1 MNTMKLYNDN
11 VYLSECTATVTDV
24 TEKGVILDRTIFF
37 PEGGGQSSDIGTL
50 INSSDENTYPVTH
63 ASESGDAIIHE
74 ISNHNLQV
82 GDKVI
87 CRINWPH
94 RFDNMQR
101 HCGEH
106 LLSGAMY
113 KLFGGVNRGFHMG
126 EHFMTADIN
135 LEKDPSFTEV
145 TWEMAME
152 AEELVNSHIW
162 QDLPVKAEEFSTGEE
177 AAKMPLR
184 KELAVDE
191 DVRVVTIGNDDV
203 IADCVAC
210 CGTHPTS
217 TAQIGLLKIYKVEKN
232 KGMFRIYFEAG
243 KRAMEDYRAK
253 HDILTALSNRYS
265 TGIDEL
271 TDKIEKQEKR
281 HEETKNTLNK
291 LRNVLIS
298 QKTEEIKKELSAGVP
313 FISRFYDEFT
323 PEDIM
328 KIGKHILQ
336 DIKGLVVAGD
346 LNTNT
351 LILFSD
357 GTNDCGKLVKDNAG
371 VYNGKGGG
379 RKDNARALFPDY
391 GSMMLF
397 TDALEKLLR

>member
-1 MNTMKLYNDN
+1 MNTIKLYNDN

-50 INSSDENTYPVTH
+50 INSSDETAYPVTH

-152 AEELVNSHIW
+152 AEELVNSYIW

-328 KIGKHILQ
+328 KIGKNILQ

-391 GSMMLF
+391 DSMMLF

>member
-1 MNTMKLYNDN
+1 MNTIKLYNDN

-50 INSSDENTYPVTH
+50 INSSDETTYPVTH

-152 AEELVNSHIW
+152 AEELVNSYIW

-177 AAKMPLR
+177 ASKMPLR

-281 HEETKNTLNK
+281 HEETKSTLNK

-391 GSMMLF
+391 DSMMLF

>member
-1 MNTMKLYNDN
+1 MNTIKLYNDN

-50 INSSDENTYPVTH
+50 INFSDETTYPVTH

-152 AEELVNSHIW
+152 AEELVNSYIW

-391 GSMMLF
+391 DSMMLF

>member
-1 MNTMKLYNDN
+1 MNTIKLYNDN

-50 INSSDENTYPVTH
+50 INSSDETTYPVTH

-162 QDLPVKAEEFSTGEE
+162 QDLPVKAKEFSTGEE
-177 AAKMPLR
+177 ASKMPLR

-271 TDKIEKQEKR
+271 IDKIEKQEKR

-391 GSMMLF
+391 DSMMLF

>member
-11 VYLSECTATVTDV
+11 VYLSEYTATVTDV

-50 INSSDENTYPVTH
+50 INSSDETTYPVTH
-63 ASESGDAIIHE
+63 ASETGDAIIHE

-391 GSMMLF
+391 DSMMLF

>member
-1 MNTMKLYNDN
+1 MNTIKLYNDN

-50 INSSDENTYPVTH
+50 INSSDETTYPVTH

-281 HEETKNTLNK
+281 HEETKSTLNK

-328 KIGKHILQ
+328 KIGKNILQ

-391 GSMMLF
+391 DSMMLF

>member
-1 MNTMKLYNDN
+1 MNTIKLYNDN

-50 INSSDENTYPVTH
+50 INSSDETTYPVTH
-63 ASESGDAIIHE
+63 ASESVDAIIHE

-152 AEELVNSHIW
+152 AEELVNSYIW

-177 AAKMPLR
+177 ASKMPLR

-298 QKTEEIKKELSAGVP
+298 QKTDEIKKELSAGVP

>member
-1 MNTMKLYNDN
+1 MNTIKLYNDN

-50 INSSDENTYPVTH
+50 INSSDETIYPVTH
-63 ASESGDAIIHE
+63 ASETGDAIIHE

-336 DIKGLVVAGD
+336 DINGLVVAGD

>member
-1 MNTMKLYNDN
+1 MNTIKLYNDN

-50 INSSDENTYPVTH
+50 INSSDETTYPVTH

-135 LEKDPSFTEV
+135 LEKNSSFTEV

-162 QDLPVKAEEFSTGEE
+162 QDLPVKSEEFSTGEE
-177 AAKMPLR
+177 ASKMPLR

-298 QKTEEIKKELSAGVP
+298 QKTDEIKKELSAGVP

-336 DIKGLVVAGD
+336 DINGLVVAGD

-391 GSMMLF
+391 DSMMLF

>member
-50 INSSDENTYPVTH
+50 INSSDETTYPVTH
-63 ASESGDAIIHE
+63 ASETGDTIIHE

-135 LEKDPSFTEV
+135 LEKDPSFTEI

-184 KELAVDE
+184 KEFAVDE

-328 KIGKHILQ
+328 KIGKHILH
-336 DIKGLVVAGD
+336 DINGLVVAGD

-391 GSMMLF
+391 DSMMLF

>member
-1 MNTMKLYNDN
+1 MNTIKLYNDN

-50 INSSDENTYPVTH
+50 INSSDETTYPVIH

-82 GDKVI
+82 GDNVI

-152 AEELVNSHIW
+152 AEEMVNSHIW

-298 QKTEEIKKELSAGVP
+298 QKTEEIKKELSTGVL

-328 KIGKHILQ
+328 KIGKNILQ

-391 GSMMLF
+391 DSMMLF

>member
-1 MNTMKLYNDN
+1 MNTIKLYNDN

-50 INSSDENTYPVTH
+50 INSSDETTYPVTH

-162 QDLPVKAEEFSTGEE
+162 QDFPVKAEEFSTGEE

-357 GTNDCGKLVKDNAG
+357 GTNDCGKLVKDNAS

-391 GSMMLF
+391 DSMMLF

>member
-1 MNTMKLYNDN
+1 MNTIKLYNDN

-50 INSSDENTYPVTH
+50 INSSDETTYPVTY
-63 ASESGDAIIHE
+63 ASETGDTIIHE

-191 DVRVVTIGNDDV
+191 DVRVVAIGNDDV

-323 PEDIM
+323 PDDIM

>member
-1 MNTMKLYNDN
+1 MNTIKLYNDN

-50 INSSDENTYPVTH
+50 INSSDETTYPVTH
-63 ASESGDAIIHE
+63 ASETGDTIIHE

-82 GDKVI
+82 GDKLI

-152 AEELVNSHIW
+152 AEELVNSYIW

-177 AAKMPLR
+177 ASKMPLR

-336 DIKGLVVAGD
+336 DINGLVVAGD

-391 GSMMLF
+391 DSMMLF

>member
-1 MNTMKLYNDN
+1 MNTIKLYNDN

-50 INSSDENTYPVTH
+50 INSSDETTYPVTH

-135 LEKDPSFTEV
+135 LEKDPSFAEV

-336 DIKGLVVAGD
+336 DINGLVVAGD

>member
-1 MNTMKLYNDN
+1 MNTIKLYNDN

-50 INSSDENTYPVTH
+50 INSSDETTYPVTH
-63 ASESGDAIIHE
+63 ASETGDTIIHE

-82 GDKVI
+82 GDNVI

-162 QDLPVKAEEFSTGEE
+162 QDLPVKAEKFSTGEE

>member
-1 MNTMKLYNDN
+1 MNTIKLYNDN

-50 INSSDENTYPVTH
+50 INSSDETTYPVTH

-152 AEELVNSHIW
+152 AEELVNSYIW

-177 AAKMPLR
+177 ASKMPLR

-271 TDKIEKQEKR
+271 TKKKKKQEKR
-281 HEETKNTLNK
+281 HEETKSTLNK

-391 GSMMLF
+391 DSMMLF

>member
-1 MNTMKLYNDN
+1 MNTIKLYNDN

-50 INSSDENTYPVTH
+50 INSSDETTYPVTH

-82 GDKVI
+82 GDNVI

-152 AEELVNSHIW
+152 AEELVNSYIW

-177 AAKMPLR
+177 ASKMPLR

-203 IADCVAC
+203 LADCVAC

-336 DIKGLVVAGD
+336 DINGLVVAGD

-391 GSMMLF
+391 DSMMLF

>member
-1 MNTMKLYNDN
+1 MNTIKLYNDN

-50 INSSDENTYPVTH
+50 INSSDETTYPVTH

-162 QDLPVKAEEFSTGEE
+162 QDFPVKAEEFSTGEE

>member
-50 INSSDENTYPVTH
+50 INSSDETTYPVTH
-63 ASESGDAIIHE
+63 ASETGDTIIHE

-135 LEKDPSFTEV
+135 LERDPSFTEV

-391 GSMMLF
+391 DSMMLF

>member
-1 MNTMKLYNDN
+1 MNTIKLYNDN

-50 INSSDENTYPVTH
+50 INSSDETIYPVTH
-63 ASESGDAIIHE
+63 ASETGDTIIHE

-82 GDKVI
+82 GDNVI

-135 LEKDPSFTEV
+135 LEKDPSFAEV

-391 GSMMLF
+391 DSMMLF

>member
-1 MNTMKLYNDN
+1 MNTIKLYNDN

-37 PEGGGQSSDIGTL
+37 PEGGGQNSDIGTL
-50 INSSDENTYPVTH
+50 INSSDETTYPVTH

-82 GDKVI
+82 GDNVI

>member
-1 MNTMKLYNDN
+1 MNTIKLYNDN
-11 VYLSECTATVTDV
+11 VYLSECTATVTDI

-50 INSSDENTYPVTH
+50 INSSDETTYPVTH
-63 ASESGDAIIHE
+63 ASETGDTIIHE

-391 GSMMLF
+391 DSMMLF

>member
-1 MNTMKLYNDN
+1 MNTIKLYNDN

-50 INSSDENTYPVTH
+50 INSSDETTYPVTH
-63 ASESGDAIIHE
+63 ASETGDTIIHE

-177 AAKMPLR
+177 ASKMPLR

-336 DIKGLVVAGD
+336 DINGLVVAGD

-391 GSMMLF
+391 DSMMLF

>member
-1 MNTMKLYNDN
+1 MNTIKLYNDN

-50 INSSDENTYPVTH
+50 INSSDETTYPVTH
-63 ASESGDAIIHE
+63 ASETGDTIIHE

-113 KLFGGVNRGFHMG
+113 KLFGGLNRGFHMG

-298 QKTEEIKKELSAGVP
+298 QKTEEIKKELSTGVL

-328 KIGKHILQ
+328 KIGKNILQ

-391 GSMMLF
+391 DSMMLF

>member
-50 INSSDENTYPVTH
+50 INSSDETTYPVTH
-63 ASESGDAIIHE
+63 ASETGDTIIHE

-82 GDKVI
+82 GDKLI

-106 LLSGAMY
+106 LLSGAMH

-152 AEELVNSHIW
+152 AEELVNSYIW

-177 AAKMPLR
+177 ASKMPLR

-323 PEDIM
+323 PDDIM

>member
-11 VYLSECTATVTDV
+11 VYLSEYTATVTDV

-50 INSSDENTYPVTH
+50 INSSDETTYPVTH
-63 ASESGDAIIHE
+63 ASETGDTIIHE

-113 KLFGGVNRGFHMG
+113 KLFGGVNRGFHMS

-135 LEKDPSFTEV
+135 LEKDPSFTEI

-336 DIKGLVVAGD
+336 DINGLVVAGD

-391 GSMMLF
+391 DSMMLF

>member
-1 MNTMKLYNDN
+1 MNTIKLYNDN

-50 INSSDENTYPVTH
+50 INSSDETTYPVTH

-298 QKTEEIKKELSAGVP
+298 QKTEEIEKELSAGVP

-391 GSMMLF
+391 DSMMLF

>member
-1 MNTMKLYNDN
+1 MNTIKLYNDN

-50 INSSDENTYPVTH
+50 INSSDETTYPVTH

-152 AEELVNSHIW
+152 AEELVNSYIW

-177 AAKMPLR
+177 ASKMPLR

-203 IADCVAC
+203 LADCVAC

>member
-1 MNTMKLYNDN
+1 MNTIKLYNDN

-50 INSSDENTYPVTH
+50 INSSDETTYPVTH

-135 LEKDPSFTEV
+135 LEKDPSFAEV

-298 QKTEEIKKELSAGVP
+298 QKTEEIKKGLSAGVP

-391 GSMMLF
+391 DSMMLF

>member
-1 MNTMKLYNDN
+1 MNTIKLYNDN

-37 PEGGGQSSDIGTL
+37 PKGGGQSSDIGTL

-152 AEELVNSHIW
+152 AEEMVNSHIW

-336 DIKGLVVAGD
+336 DINGLVVAGD

-391 GSMMLF
+391 DSMMLF

>member
-1 MNTMKLYNDN
+1 MNTIKLYNDN

-50 INSSDENTYPVTH
+50 INSSDETTYPVTH
-63 ASESGDAIIHE
+63 ASETGDTIIHE

-177 AAKMPLR
+177 ASKMPLR

-298 QKTEEIKKELSAGVP
+298 QKTDEIKKELSAGVP

-336 DIKGLVVAGD
+336 DINGLVVAGD

-391 GSMMLF
+391 DSMMLF

>member
-1 MNTMKLYNDN
+1 MNTIKLYNDN
-11 VYLSECTATVTDV
+11 VYLSECAATVTDV

-50 INSSDENTYPVTH
+50 INSSDETTYPVTH
-63 ASESGDAIIHE
+63 ASESGDTIIHE

-336 DIKGLVVAGD
+336 DINGLVVAGD

-391 GSMMLF
+391 DSMMLF

>member
-50 INSSDENTYPVTH
+50 INSSDETTYPVTH
-63 ASESGDAIIHE
+63 ASETGDTIIHE

-391 GSMMLF
+391 SSMMLF

>member
-1 MNTMKLYNDN
+1 MNTIKLYNDN

-50 INSSDENTYPVTH
+50 INSSDETTYPVIH

-391 GSMMLF
+391 DSMMLF

>member
-1 MNTMKLYNDN
+1 MNTIKLYNDN

-50 INSSDENTYPVTH
+50 INSSDETTYPVTH
-63 ASESGDAIIHE
+63 ASETGDTIIHE

-145 TWEMAME
+145 TWKMAME

-177 AAKMPLR
+177 ASKMPLR

-391 GSMMLF
+391 DSMMLF

>member
-1 MNTMKLYNDN
+1 MNTIKLYNDN

-50 INSSDENTYPVTH
+50 INSSDETTYPVTH

-391 GSMMLF
+391 DSMMLF

>member
-1 MNTMKLYNDN
+1 MNTIKLYNDN

-50 INSSDENTYPVTH
+50 INSSDETTYPVTH

-82 GDKVI
+82 GDNVI

-391 GSMMLF
+391 DSMMLF

>member
-50 INSSDENTYPVTH
+50 INSSDETTYPVTH
-63 ASESGDAIIHE
+63 ASETGDTIIHE

-323 PEDIM
+323 PEEIM

-336 DIKGLVVAGD
+336 DINGLVVAGD

-391 GSMMLF
+391 DSMMLF

>member
-1 MNTMKLYNDN
+1 MNTIKLYNDN

-50 INSSDENTYPVTH
+50 INSSDETTYPVTY
-63 ASESGDAIIHE
+63 ASETGDTIIHE

-328 KIGKHILQ
+328 KIGKHILH
-336 DIKGLVVAGD
+336 DINGLVVAGD

-391 GSMMLF
+391 DSMMLF